1 MSKRRGL
8 QGLPGVL
15 PFEYTHLT
23 LDFEQDVMDS
33 THRVVQGGKIWFDP
47 EDCVVKKKKKG
58 SSSIAAEPSPWHWQ
72 ADGEVVKD
80 IEAQVGKAQ
89 IVLTDVKEK
98 RYALEGQVDEAK
110 QECNMLE
117 LKNILLTEELA
128 RVQME
133 NESMEEALECAQIQA
148 KNLMWRLSFQ
158 EKAER
163 IPASSA
169 AGLTSGLPGKGGGGG
184 QAGGGKG

>member
-15 PFEYTHLT
+15 PFEYTDLT
-23 LDFEQDVMDS
+23 LNFENDVMDS
-33 THRVVQGGKIWFDP
+33 THRVIQGGKIWFDP
-47 EDCVVKKKKKG
+47 EDCGIKKKRKG
-58 SSSIAAEPSPWHWQ
+58 GSAAAAAPNPWHWQ

-89 IVLTDVKEK
+89 IVLDDVTEK
-98 RYALEGQVDEAK
+98 RKVLEAQVSVAK
-110 QECNMLE
+110 EESHMLE
-117 LKNILLTEELA
+117 LKNVLLMEELA
-128 RVQME
+128 RVQIE
-133 NESMEEALECAQIQA
+133 NESMEEALECAQIQT

-163 IPASSA
+163 IPAASA
-169 AGLTSGLPGKGGGGG
+169 AADSSRPEGASRSSGR
-184 QAGGGKG
+184 